1 MFSILKANRFFILVI
16 VLLNFVVFSPVL
28 FNDFVSADDR
38 AGYVE
43 NSSLLNLGNN
53 MKTGQIGSITFSFL
67 KNTVGNNPF
76 PIHLLSLVLHTFIT
90 ILVFLFTYLVFRK
103 NVSAIATLLFAIHP
117 VNVEPV
123 AWMSA
128 AGYLFSTLFL
138 LIPLL
143 LYVNYKENNDKRYV
157 AASLLVY
164 IIGIFT
170 TTSVWLFSLP
180 IIILALEFFIWD
192 KKIDLHKIVK
202 TIPYF
207 VVIGFTYFAFIGQL
221 SSERINILQ
230 TTYNF
235 NSADSTPWLNR
246 LPYTFYMIFKL
257 LLFPDH
263 LSIFHE
269 GQIIGESFYTF
280 MILFTIALIPL
291 LFILLKRSRIAAGL
305 LLLILIPMYPTFSP
319 VQVAFFI
326 AERYLYV
333 SSIFFSILVAITLLS
348 IQTKIGDKYKHFAL
362 VATLL
367 ILSAYGAKTF
377 TRTMDWKN
385 SRALWEATS
394 KTAPLSPRVFNNL
407 GDAYSTEG
415 NEDAA
420 IGAFS
425 RAVEINPNYVEAIHN
440 LGTVYVKIGQYEIAE
455 QFFKKALEINPQYEG
470 AEKARQILEALQ
482 KRTQNTTGQE

>member
-1 MFSILKANRFFILVI
+1 
-16 VLLNFVVFSPVL
+16 
-28 FNDFVSADDR
+28 
-38 AGYVE
+38 
-43 NSSLLNLGNN
+43 
-53 MKTGQIGSITFSFL
+53 
-67 KNTVGNNPF
+67 
-76 PIHLLSLVLHTFIT
+76 
-90 ILVFLFTYLVFRK
+90 
-103 NVSAIATLLFAIHP
+103 
-117 VNVEPV
+117 
-123 AWMSA
+123 
-128 AGYLFSTLFL
+128 
-138 LIPLL
+138 
-143 LYVNYKENNDKRYV
+143 
-157 AASLLVY
+157 
-164 IIGIFT
+164 
-170 TTSVWLFSLP
+170 
-180 IIILALEFFIWD
+180 
-192 KKIDLHKIVK
+192 
-202 TIPYF
+202 
-207 VVIGFTYFAFIGQL
+207 
-221 SSERINILQ
+221 
-230 TTYNF
+230 
-235 NSADSTPWLNR
+235 
-246 LPYTFYMIFKL
+246 
-257 LLFPDH
+257 LFPDH